1 MDSVYSSKQFHVSR
15 QPYGYNLLTNQA
27 ILRTFM
33 QIEISK
39 IFKLRTIFSVSEI
52 STNKLPLKSL

>member
-15 QPYGYNLLTNQA
+15 QPCGYNLLTNQA

-33 QIEISK
+33 QIEFSK
-39 IFKLRTIFSVSEI
+39 IFELRTISSVSEI
-52 STNKLPLKSL
+52 STNK